1 MTYTVLSPWA
11 QVDQSNLYG
20 LSPRLDTLNGKT
32 IGMFGDFMNTATYML
47 QVVEEEILKVYP
59 EARFDYFSYKTETTD
74 IAKDPAVAEEFGAW
88 MDRVDAALVFYGCV
102 PSSSLFLGYNA
113 ACMEKHGIP
122 TVMAVVP
129 RTYSAGVRGV
139 KARCVPGLRI
149 VQYMP
154 LVLDIFGHCDLTI
167 MKQNMGETAVPFAKE
182 LMEGLTLPLTEEEA
196 NPTPASQAL
205 ANDLLT
211 GTPDELSDLFY
222 SYGWTNG
229 SPIRLPTREA
239 VDEMLQGTPYPAD
252 YVVAKIPP
260 MMGCATVE
268 KIAVNAVMA
277 GCLPT
282 YMPVLIAAVQGAMD
296 PKIYLEG
303 WCCSQST
310 WGPVITVSGKV
321 AEDIGFNTADHAL
334 TPAFRANATIARA
347 FGNIMMNIGGVRPG
361 VEDLS
366 EMGHEFRQGF
376 AMGDS
381 LANNPWKPLHTD
393 FGFEEEDSAVT
404 MFWPQEHRA
413 LKAGNVAGYLTELC
427 RIVPYGWDPGMC
439 IVMTPQCAA
448 MFAREGWTK
457 QRILNYIVEYGRR
470 PGTEVDIAWLVG
482 NNHPPKTVDLPVN
495 LSHSTRI
502 FWTDEHMF
510 ITVAGGNAG
519 TMMTVYDGGGDHG
532 GPSCAKIELP
542 ENWDELCKEYAPK
555 SAKPSYINY

>member
-11 QVDQSNLYG
+11 QVDQSGLYG
-20 LSPRLDTLNGKT
+20 LSPRLSTLNGKT

-47 QVVEEEILKVYP
+47 EVVEEEIRKAYP
-59 EARFDYFSYKTETTD
+59 EAGFDYFSYKTETTD
-74 IAKDPAVAEEFGAW
+74 IAKDPAVAEEFQAW
-88 MDRVDAALVFYGCV
+88 LGRIDAALVFYGCV

-113 ACMEKHGIP
+113 ACIEKQGIP

-139 KARCVPGLRI
+139 KARSVPGLRI

-154 LVLDIFGHCDLTI
+154 LVLDIFGRCDLAV
-167 MKQNMGETAVPFAKE
+167 MKKNMGDTAAPFARE
-182 LMEGLTLPLTEEEA
+182 LMEGLTAPLTEEEM

-222 SYGWTNG
+222 AHGWTNG
-229 SPIRLPTREA
+229 SPIKLPTREA
-239 VDEMLQGTPYPAD
+239 VDEMLRGSPYPAD

-282 YMPVLIAAVQGAMD
+282 YMPVLIAAVRGAMD

-310 WGPVITVSGKV
+310 WGPVITVSGRV
-321 AEDIGFNTADHAL
+321 AEQIGLNTADHAL

-381 LANNPWKPLHTD
+381 LENNPWGPLHTD
-393 FGFEEEDSAVT
+393 FGLGEEDSAVT

-413 LKAGNVAGYLTELC
+413 LKAGDVAGYLTELC

-439 IVMTPQCAA
+439 IIMTPQCAK
-448 MFAREGWTK
+448 MFADAGWSK

-482 NNHPPKTVDLPVN
+482 NNHPPKSVDLPVN

-542 ENWDELCKEYAPK
+542 EGWDALCKEYAPK
-555 SAKPSYINY
+555 SAKPDYINY

>member
-1 MTYTVLSPWA
+1 
-11 QVDQSNLYG
+11 VDQSHLYG
-20 LSPRLDTLNGKT
+20 LSPRLETLNGKT
-32 IGMFGDFMNTATYML
+32 LGMFGDFMNTATFML
-47 QVVEEEILKVYP
+47 QVVEEEIRKEYP
-59 EARFDYFSYKTETTD
+59 AARFSYFRYNTETTD
-74 IAKDPAVAEEFGAW
+74 IAKDAAVAEEFAAW
-88 MDRVDAALVFYGCV
+88 LQEIDCALVFYGSV

-113 ACMEKHGIP
+113 AYIEKQGKP

-154 LVLDIFGHCDLTI
+154 KVLDIFGHCDLTI
-167 MKQNMGETAVPFAKE
+167 MRENMGETAAPFAKE
-182 LMEGLTLPLTEEEA
+182 LMAGLLTPLTQEEA
-196 NPTPASQAL
+196 HPTPASQAY
-205 ANDLLT
+205 ATDTYT
-211 GTPDELSDLFY
+211 GTPEALCDQFY
-222 SYGWTNG
+222 ENGWTNG
-229 SPIRLPTREA
+229 TPITMPTQAA
-239 VDEMLQGTPYPAD
+239 VEEMLRGTDLPRD

-260 MMGCATVE
+260 MMGLATVE
-268 KIAVNAVMA
+268 KIAINAVMA

-282 YMPVLIAAVQGAMD
+282 YLPVLIAAVEAAMD

-310 WGPVITVSGKV
+310 WGPVLTLSGKV
-321 AEDIGFNTADHAL
+321 AEDIGFNTGDHAL

-347 FGNIMMNIGGVRPG
+347 FGYIMMNIGGVRPG

-366 EMGHEFRQGF
+366 EMGHEFREGF
-376 AMGDS
+376 CMGDS
-381 LANNPWKPLHTD
+381 LQNNPWKPLHTD
-393 FGFEEEDSAVT
+393 FGLEESDSAVT

-413 LKAGNVAGYLTELC
+413 LKAGDVAGYLKELC
-427 RIVPYGWDPGMC
+427 RIVPYGWDPGMA
-439 IVMTPQCAA
+439 IVMTPQCAKL
-448 MFAREGWTK
+448 FAEEGWTK
-457 QRILNYIVEYGRR
+457 ERILRYIVEYGRR

-482 NNHPPKTVDLPVN
+482 NNHPPKTVDLPVD

-502 FWTDEHMF
+502 FWSTEHMF

-532 GPSCAKIELP
+532 GPSCAKVQLP
-542 ENWDELCKEYAPK
+542 RAWEALVAQYGPK